1 MEKKFENVTE
11 LATRKEY
18 DNAMS
23 YVMQL
28 MNEATVNGSLSDP
41 EADNEYIS
49 EIGSIGHI
57 CAAYEDTK
65 MEFKNFKIRKGY
77 PLFTSAPPLCISV

>member
-28 MNEATVNGSLSDP
+28 INEATANGSLSDP
-41 EADNEYIS
+41 EANNEYIS
-49 EIGSIGHI
+49 EIGRIGHI

-65 MEFKNFKIRKGY
+65 MEFKHFKIRKK
-77 PLFTSAPPLCISV
+77 FPLCTSVSPL